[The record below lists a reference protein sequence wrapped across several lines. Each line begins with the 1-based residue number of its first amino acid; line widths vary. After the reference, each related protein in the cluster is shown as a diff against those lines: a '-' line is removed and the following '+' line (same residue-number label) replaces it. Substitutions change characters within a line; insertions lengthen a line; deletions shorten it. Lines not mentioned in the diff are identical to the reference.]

1 MKKFTVAILVNN
13 QFGVLNR
20 VTSMFRRRQFN
31 ITSLTVSET
40 ESEEFSRITV
50 QSEGDEIKK
59 EQLINQ
65 LYKLP
70 DVVSIAELDNLDT
83 VNRELLLIKVK
94 NDPNVRGEIS
104 AASDAY
110 EGKIVDY
117 TKDSIIIQMIGDSRK
132 IDNFVTLMKDFGIL
146 EIAKTGTIAIE
157 RGRST
162 IYDDNKLKEEYDYG
176 KNVL

>member
-94 NDPNVRGEIS
+94 NDPNVRGEVS

-117 TKDSIIIQMIGDSRK
+117 TKDSIIIQMIGDSRT

-146 EIAKTGTIAIE
+146 EICRTGVVSLQRGATTI
-157 RGRST
+157 RRVT
-162 IYDDNKLKEEYDYG
+162 NL
-176 KNVL
+176 